1 MSKPLTWPQ
10 WLNVIARNI
19 TIENPYICCHI
30 GGNYIEGLYIPY
42 PSEPYLEAVTGPDYE
57 DFRVKLET
65 RIKEELEALIGA
77 TGEYQA
83 TLSLKLGY
91 PGQGG
96 VKGRQDWLRS
106 LKNI

>member
-19 TIENPYICCHI
+19 TIEKPYICCHI
-30 GGNYIEGLYIPY
+30 DGGYIEERYIPY
-42 PSEPYLEAVTGPDYE
+42 PSKSYLDAVQSPDYAS
-57 DFRVKLET
+57 FRAKLET
-65 RIKEELEALIGA
+65 KIKEELA
-77 TGEYQA
+77 TIVTGDFPAA
-83 TLSLKLGY
+83 TLSPKLGF
-91 PGQGG
+91 PSEDG

>member
-1 MSKPLTWPQ
+1 MSKSLTWPQ

-19 TIENPYICCHI
+19 TIEKPYICCHI
-30 GGNYIEGLYIPY
+30 DGGYLDGGYIKK
-42 PSEPYLEAVTGPDYE
+42 PSESYLEAVTGPDYAS
-57 DFRVKLET
+57 FRAKLET
-65 RIKEELEALIGA
+65 KIKEELRVLNLADPTIS
-77 TGEYQA
+77 
-83 TLSLKLGY
+83 TLSINLGY

>member
-19 TIENPYICCHI
+19 TIESPYICCHI
-30 GGNYIEGLYIPY
+30 DGNYVDGLEN
-42 PSEPYLEAVTGPDYE
+42 PSETYLEAVKSPDYAS
-57 DFRVKLET
+57 FQAKLET
-65 RIKEELEALIGA
+65 KIKEELRVLNLADPTIS
-77 TGEYQA
+77 
-83 TLSLKLGY
+83 TLSINLGY
-91 PGQGG
+91 PHEGG